1 MATYRDIEDSRHE
14 SYKYFPIR
22 RPVKLY
28 FETDSKTVYLKG
40 YTEENDPGIFSKAEE
55 TAITVVCPDPWFYE
69 TSDATVVFSGIE
81 PMFEFPFDNNSL
93 DQKLIIF
100 GEIKDNIVETFNY
113 RGDIEVGFV
122 AEIEVAQKPEY
133 PINRIRIINLDKRE
147 VLELDTTKIKT
158 ISGGPLKYGDL
169 MIVSTIPGDK
179 YAHLIRGGEEID
191 ILNAVTRTSD
201 WPKIYEGE
209 NTFGYVAAVG
219 TEDLLFKIT
228 FPVAYGGL

>member
-1 MATYRDIEDSRHE
+1 MAAYRGIEESRHE
-14 SYKYFPIR
+14 SYKYFPVR
-22 RPVKLY
+22 KSVKLY

-55 TAITVVCPDPWFYE
+55 TTITVVCPDPWFYE
-69 TSDATVVFSGIE
+69 TSDTTIIFSGVE

-122 AEIEVAQKPEY
+122 AEIEVLGSHLQR
-133 PINRIRIINLDKRE
+133 RIRIINLDKRE
-147 VLELDTTKIKT
+147 VLSIDLTIVEKIIGAK
-158 ISGGPLKYGDL
+158 LKLGDL

-179 YAHLIRGGEEID
+179 YAHIITGGEEID
-191 ILNAVTRTSD
+191 ILNAISKDSD

-209 NTFGYVAAVG
+209 NTFGYAADVG
-219 TEDLLFKIT
+219 IEDLWFKIT